1 MIYVQD
7 GLFVRIQQLET
18 PLAPN
23 PKPLAHGFNNDT
35 AYRVL
40 GCFSLAESADAF
52 FILSNDRDEIWFISN
67 RHLRTC
73 DLAPESAVFRKPLA
87 ESCQPRVAVA

>member
-7 GLFVRIQQLET
+7 GLFVRIEQLEAA
-18 PLAPN
+18 LAPA
-23 PKPLAHGFNNDT
+23 PRPLNHGFNTRT

-40 GCFSLAESADAF
+40 GCFSLAESAEAF

-73 DLAPESAVFRKPLA
+73 ELDAKNSLLRKPLA
-87 ESCQPRVAVA
+87 AVMRPHVAVA